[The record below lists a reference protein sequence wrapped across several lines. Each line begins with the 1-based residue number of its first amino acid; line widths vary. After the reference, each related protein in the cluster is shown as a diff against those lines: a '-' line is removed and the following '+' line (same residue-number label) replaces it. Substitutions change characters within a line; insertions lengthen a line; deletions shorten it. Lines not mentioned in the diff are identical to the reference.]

1 MWPGRQTLPYISAI
15 ILLYIAF
22 EVFGKHITKYA
33 DKYFA
38 NTFNCGLEMAK
49 LNMEKARQD
58 NARLIYAIKQCYME
72 PPSRL
77 PYNLKQSNRQT
88 YAQAGQD
95 EFVDNVL
102 NHKVSLFFIINHT
115 FLSTLRN
122 SNLTHISFIYQH
134 FVIPI

>member
-1 MWPGRQTLPYISAI
+1 MWSRQTLPDIGAI

-22 EVFGKHITKYA
+22 YVFGRHIAKYA
-33 DKYFA
+33 DQYVA
-38 NTFNCGLEMAK
+38 NTFNCSREMSK
-49 LNMEKARQD
+49 LNIEKARQD
-58 NARLIYAIKQCYME
+58 DAKLIYAIKQCYME

-102 NHKVSLFFIINHT
+102 NHKVSLFFIIYHI

-122 SNLTHISFIYQH
+122 SNLTHISYIYQH